1 MGQQSIAIEQLIP
14 GRLEATD
21 STAAFGSVLMSS
33 ISTNLPVLIRVT
45 SLFGSSLYV
54 LPETAHAVYCDGR
67 RCGSE
72 HCVVA
77 GNSAHV
83 ELICNAPAE
92 VVVCR
97 VGARQSTLQHG
108 TCRLVGSAAEITGLR
123 AMIASLRAPLGEYAT
138 PLHRPSFADM
148 RDSLAELSAV
158 PDADESLSG
167 VRRAMSIERGR
178 RYIDANLVGALR
190 IASVCEAAGVRART
204 LEYGFRELFGIS
216 PVSYIKALRL
226 NRVRRLLLS
235 PASARRTITAI
246 ALDSG
251 FWHLSQFA
259 ADYQKFFGESPS
271 ITRRRSLAADPAQ
284 LQEARWAS
292 GF

>member
-21 STAAFGSVLMSS
+21 STAAYGSVLMST
-33 ISTNLPVLIRVT
+33 ISTNLPVLIRAT

-54 LPETAHAVYCDGR
+54 LPEAAHAVYCAGR

-77 GNSAHV
+77 GNSSHV
-83 ELICNAPAE
+83 ELICSAPAE
-92 VVVCR
+92 VVICR
-97 VGARQSTLQHG
+97 AGGRQSTLQHG
-108 TCRLVGSAAEITGLR
+108 ICRLVGSAVEITRLR
-123 AMIASLRAPLGEYAT
+123 AMIASLCDPIDELVT
-138 PLHRPSFADM
+138 PLHAPCVAEL
-148 RDSLAELSAV
+148 RDRLAELSAV
-158 PDADESLSG
+158 SAADESVSAS
-167 VRRAMSIERGR
+167 RRAMSMERGR
-178 RYIDANLVGALR
+178 RYIDSNLVGPLR
-190 IASVCEAAGVRART
+190 IANVCEAAGVRART

-216 PVSYIKALRL
+216 PVSYIKAQRL

-284 LQEARWAS
+284 LQEARWAV